1 MHQLTS
7 TTGIIAIAGAA
18 VAVVALLL
26 SAALASRLRRVRMEQ
41 RVVLGGRS
49 RDLVGQAAELESQ
62 FEALHKYVEDIAAA
76 LENRVASLEGRLDG
90 TLSYRA
96 LVRYDAL
103 GEMSGRQSASL
114 ALLDATA
121 SGLVFSSIHHRD
133 QARMYIQAIQDGR
146 PEHELSPEESQAIDL
161 ALGQAPQQSQPA

>member
-1 MHQLTS
+1 
-7 TTGIIAIAGAA
+7 TGIIAITAAAIA
-18 VAVVALLL
+18 VAALLL
-26 SAALASRLRRVRMEQ
+26 SAALAFRLRRVRMEQ
-41 RVVLGGRS
+41 RVVLGGQS
-49 RDLVGQAAELESQ
+49 RDLVGQAAELQSQ
-62 FEALHKYVEDIAAA
+62 FETLHKYVEDIASA
-76 LENRVASLEGRLDG
+76 LENRVAGVEDRLDG

-114 ALLDATA
+114 ALLDGTA

-146 PEHELSPEESQAIDL
+146 PEHRLSPEESAAIDL
-161 ALGQAPQQSQPA
+161 ALGQATQQSQLA